1 MALKESE
8 LRVLGILGLVIVIL
22 WAFFGLVWSFLLVF
36 TFLIYAYNFGRQQ
49 RYSSHEIGQ
58 DEPDVPFQEKMHDY
72 YSEFQDMQFTGSPK
86 GQFTLRS
93 PMPLLSEVTKRLS
106 FNTSSIPQYSP
117 HQARKP
123 WHNNRELHNPYQ
135 LSRASP
141 VAYWRKS
148 NHFSLLN
155 PALQRPST
163 VKIAS
168 PDVTINRTF
177 TLSNSPLKRTT
188 PDPTNPCSRAT
199 VLSALKESRKRSY
212 VVDEEDDLELS
223 LRPTKRRGTN
233 PVSSKT
239 LDSPDGGPFLRS
251 NRTLSGGLKR
261 TANQDSKETRKEE
274 NINKR
279 SKIIDHTTV
288 QPAEKA
294 QDHRNSVL
302 QKRKNVETEL
312 AHAASKEDTEGSR
325 SKKIK
330 NKNYTSTGNDEC
342 RRHATVE
349 EEDADMGDS
358 IAVSDTSSHE
368 EDTRLS
374 DKEHKENSSK
384 RSSTSQK
391 EKDDVKKRK
400 ETNRVTTVHQDRD
413 DAAQQS
419 EHKTVDAS
427 KKKQKRFMVP
437 RFASKEDSRRRAVPV
452 YCASNEESEMPQRRK
467 VSRKINQEQII
478 IDRKLAWERVQKF
491 LDDDEEEEEEDEK
504 EEKSKSGATAV
515 PLTTAPT
522 CISSS
527 LLKIPSGNPVSSTGS
542 LTTVTTQSLVTPA
555 LSTGF
560 PKPTTGKPLATAIS
574 LASQTKQGN
583 GALAQPQS
591 SAGSLLQSQQ
601 SLLAN
606 LLTTGAVSST
616 AATKQDNLVT
626 ATCASASNLSLGTL
640 QGNTPFTSSATSL
653 SVPGLKT
660 NSFSSSSLGN
670 SSFLKSKATDNLT
683 SLADSSNQS
692 TSTTTFQLSA
702 SIVQSSVRSSL
713 LSSQPSSQKV
723 DFSFPV
729 VSSSG
734 ALTSAVTTTQG
745 GFKLSVPDVTHNTF
759 GLETTG
765 SKSSYGAAVINSKNT
780 VTLTTS
786 TSQNPLTFG
795 VAGNNL
801 TSTTQSP
808 FGSIAK
814 STAVTFT
821 ANSSGIFGQ
830 KTAFTAQNSSG
841 LTTQNK
847 GAFGS
852 TSLQS
857 LSASTGQAQSASS
870 VNFGASPFTQS
881 SLGTQ
886 PSQIASQNAFG
897 SIPTQNA
904 FGTQQSQPAS
914 QSTFGSSAT
923 QKAFGAQQSQA
934 ASQSAFGPKSAFTS
948 DAVKTQN
955 SFGLQAGQTSSQSV
969 FGSQSAT
976 QSSFRNQAAQSAFG
990 SPQQPPTQNVLGTQ
1004 ATQNAFGAQLNQPAK
1019 QSAFGAP
1026 TDQASKS
1033 AFSFAPNAVQPNI
1046 NSPFSSFSSKPST
1059 QNAFGAT
1066 ATQNATGTSEGFQF
1080 GATASKATPGGFTFN
1095 AAGNNTGSF
1104 QFGTRGSSSFSGF
1117 GQASVQAPVAM
1128 PAPSMPSGGFN
1139 FNPGSTGTMGT
1150 AFASSTPAPSFGAPS
1165 TPQGA
1170 SSTLTA
1176 KTRARL
1182 TARRR
1187 GKK

>member
-1 MALKESE
+1 M
-8 LRVLGILGLVIVIL
+8 
-22 WAFFGLVWSFLLVF
+22 
-36 TFLIYAYNFGRQQ
+36 
-49 RYSSHEIGQ
+49 
-58 DEPDVPFQEKMHDY
+58 
-72 YSEFQDMQFTGSPK
+72 
-86 GQFTLRS
+86 
-93 PMPLLSEVTKRLS
+93 
-106 FNTSSIPQYSP
+106 
-117 HQARKP
+117 
-123 WHNNRELHNPYQ
+123 
-135 LSRASP
+135 
-141 VAYWRKS
+141 
-148 NHFSLLN
+148 
-155 PALQRPST
+155 
-163 VKIAS
+163 
-168 PDVTINRTF
+168 
-177 TLSNSPLKRTT
+177 
-188 PDPTNPCSRAT
+188 
-199 VLSALKESRKRSY
+199 
-212 VVDEEDDLELS
+212 
-223 LRPTKRRGTN
+223 
-233 PVSSKT
+233 
-239 LDSPDGGPFLRS
+239 
-251 NRTLSGGLKR
+251 
-261 TANQDSKETRKEE
+261 
-274 NINKR
+274 
-279 SKIIDHTTV
+279 
-288 QPAEKA
+288 
-294 QDHRNSVL
+294 
-302 QKRKNVETEL
+302 
-312 AHAASKEDTEGSR
+312 
-325 SKKIK
+325 
-330 NKNYTSTGNDEC
+330 
-342 RRHATVE
+342 
-349 EEDADMGDS
+349 
-358 IAVSDTSSHE
+358 
-368 EDTRLS
+368 
-374 DKEHKENSSK
+374 
-384 RSSTSQK
+384 
-391 EKDDVKKRK
+391 
-400 ETNRVTTVHQDRD
+400 
-413 DAAQQS
+413 
-419 EHKTVDAS
+419 
-427 KKKQKRFMVP
+427 
-437 RFASKEDSRRRAVPV
+437 
-452 YCASNEESEMPQRRK
+452 
-467 VSRKINQEQII
+467 
-478 IDRKLAWERVQKF
+478 
-491 LDDDEEEEEEDEK
+491 
-504 EEKSKSGATAV
+504 

-560 PKPTTGKPLATAIS
+560 PKPTTGDPLATAIS

-626 ATCASASNLSLGTL
+626 ATCASASNPRLGTL
-640 QGNTPFTSSATSL
+640 QANTPFTSSATSL

-660 NSFSSSSLGN
+660 NLFSSSSLGN
-670 SSFLKSKATDNLT
+670 SSFLKSRTTDNLT

-702 SIVQSSVRSSL
+702 SVVQSSVRSSL
-713 LSSQPSSQKV
+713 PSSKPSSQKV

-745 GFKLSVPDVTHNTF
+745 GFKLSVPSVTHNTF

-830 KTAFTAQNSSG
+830 NTAFTAHNSSG

-852 TSLQS
+852 TSSQS

-914 QSTFGSSAT
+914 RSTFGSSAT
-923 QKAFGAQQSQA
+923 QNAFGAHQSQAASHSAFGSSSTQGAFGAQQSQT

-976 QSSFRNQAAQSAFG
+976 QSSFKNQAAQSAFG

-1033 AFSFAPNAVQPNI
+1033 TFSFAPNAVQPNT

-1066 ATQNATGTSEGFQF
+1066 PTQNATGTSEGFKF
-1080 GATASKATPGGFTFN
+1080 GATASKTTPGGFTFN
-1095 AAGNNTGSF
+1095 AAGNNTSGF
-1104 QFGTRGSSSFSGF
+1104 QFGKF
-1117 GQASVQAPVAM
+1117 
-1128 PAPSMPSGGFN
+1128 
-1139 FNPGSTGTMGT
+1139 
-1150 AFASSTPAPSFGAPS
+1150 
-1165 TPQGA
+1165 
-1170 SSTLTA
+1170 LI
-1176 KTRARL
+1176 
-1182 TARRR
+1182 
-1187 GKK
+1187 

>member
-1 MALKESE
+1 M
-8 LRVLGILGLVIVIL
+8 
-22 WAFFGLVWSFLLVF
+22 
-36 TFLIYAYNFGRQQ
+36 
-49 RYSSHEIGQ
+49 
-58 DEPDVPFQEKMHDY
+58 
-72 YSEFQDMQFTGSPK
+72 
-86 GQFTLRS
+86 
-93 PMPLLSEVTKRLS
+93 
-106 FNTSSIPQYSP
+106 
-117 HQARKP
+117 
-123 WHNNRELHNPYQ
+123 
-135 LSRASP
+135 
-141 VAYWRKS
+141 
-148 NHFSLLN
+148 
-155 PALQRPST
+155 
-163 VKIAS
+163 
-168 PDVTINRTF
+168 
-177 TLSNSPLKRTT
+177 
-188 PDPTNPCSRAT
+188 
-199 VLSALKESRKRSY
+199 
-212 VVDEEDDLELS
+212 
-223 LRPTKRRGTN
+223 
-233 PVSSKT
+233 
-239 LDSPDGGPFLRS
+239 
-251 NRTLSGGLKR
+251 
-261 TANQDSKETRKEE
+261 
-274 NINKR
+274 
-279 SKIIDHTTV
+279 
-288 QPAEKA
+288 
-294 QDHRNSVL
+294 
-302 QKRKNVETEL
+302 
-312 AHAASKEDTEGSR
+312 
-325 SKKIK
+325 
-330 NKNYTSTGNDEC
+330 
-342 RRHATVE
+342 
-349 EEDADMGDS
+349 
-358 IAVSDTSSHE
+358 
-368 EDTRLS
+368 
-374 DKEHKENSSK
+374 
-384 RSSTSQK
+384 
-391 EKDDVKKRK
+391 
-400 ETNRVTTVHQDRD
+400 
-413 DAAQQS
+413 
-419 EHKTVDAS
+419 
-427 KKKQKRFMVP
+427 
-437 RFASKEDSRRRAVPV
+437 
-452 YCASNEESEMPQRRK
+452 
-467 VSRKINQEQII
+467 
-478 IDRKLAWERVQKF
+478 
-491 LDDDEEEEEEDEK
+491 
-504 EEKSKSGATAV
+504 

-560 PKPTTGKPLATAIS
+560 PKPTTGDPLATAIS

-626 ATCASASNLSLGTL
+626 ATCASASNPRLGTL
-640 QGNTPFTSSATSL
+640 QANTPFTSSATSL

-670 SSFLKSKATDNLT
+670 SSFLKSKTTDNLT

-702 SIVQSSVRSSL
+702 SVVQSSVRSSL
-713 LSSQPSSQKV
+713 PSSKPSSQKV

-745 GFKLSVPDVTHNTF
+745 GFKLSVPSVTHNTF
-759 GLETTG
+759 GLEMTG

-830 KTAFTAQNSSG
+830 NTAFTAQNSSG

-852 TSLQS
+852 TSSQS

-923 QKAFGAQQSQA
+923 QNAFGAQQSQAASHSAFGSSSTQKAFGAQQSQA
-934 ASQSAFGPKSAFTS
+934 ASQSTFGPKSAFTS
-948 DAVKTQN
+948 EAPKTQN
-955 SFGLQAGQTSSQSV
+955 SFGLQGQTSSQSV
-969 FGSQSAT
+969 FGTQSAT
-976 QSSFRNQAAQSAFG
+976 QSSFGNQAAQSAFG
-990 SPQQPPTQNVLGTQ
+990 SPQQPPPQNVLGTQ

-1033 AFSFAPNAVQPNI
+1033 TFSFAPNAVQPNT

-1095 AAGNNTGSF
+1095 AAGNNTGGF
-1104 QFGTRGSSSFSGF
+1104 QFGKF
-1117 GQASVQAPVAM
+1117 
-1128 PAPSMPSGGFN
+1128 
-1139 FNPGSTGTMGT
+1139 
-1150 AFASSTPAPSFGAPS
+1150 
-1165 TPQGA
+1165 
-1170 SSTLTA
+1170 LI
-1176 KTRARL
+1176 
-1182 TARRR
+1182 
-1187 GKK
+1187 